1 MHKLTKAIKQ
11 QKFEATCRE
20 LIDLINSLHLP
31 KEISIS
37 YGFNYYPEYKSMDIH
52 FYKWEFDEYGMRTEI
67 TASIW
72 FSAMSS
78 VSYFDYKINAMR
90 NALIA
95 FKKGEFVWS
104 EQAAIAEQTH

>member
-20 LIDLINSLHLP
+20 LIDLINASQLS

-37 YGFNYYPEYKSMDIH
+37 YDFNHYSEYKSIDIH
-52 FYKWEFDEYGMRTEI
+52 FYKWEFDEYNQRTEI

-72 FSAMSS
+72 FAASIQLPN
-78 VSYFDYKINAMR
+78 FNKNINAMR

-95 FKKGEFVWS
+95 LKKGEFVWS
-104 EQAAIAEQTH
+104 EQAAIAKQTH

>member
-11 QKFEATCRE
+11 KKFEATCRE
-20 LIDLINSLHLP
+20 LNDLINSLHLP
-31 KEISIS
+31 KELSIS
-37 YGFNYYPEYKSMDIH
+37 YTFNHYPEYEVMDLH
-52 FYKWEFDEYGMRTEI
+52 FYKWEFDEYGIRNGI

-72 FSAMSS
+72 FSAMTN
-78 VSYFDYKINAMR
+78 VSHFSKKINAMR

-104 EQAAIAEQTH
+104 KQAAIAEQTH

>member
-1 MHKLTKAIKQ
+1 MKNLKKVLEQ
-11 QKFEATCRE
+11 KKFEATCRE
-20 LIDLINSLHLP
+20 LNDLINSLHLP

-37 YGFNYYPEYKSMDIH
+37 YTFNHYSEYKAIDIH
-52 FYKWEFDEYGMRTEI
+52 FYKWEFDKYGQRTEI

-78 VSYFDYKINAMR
+78 VPYFDYKLNVMR